1 MQNRP
6 YERGRLARTVAC
18 CLAFV
23 AAMLSTAC
31 VPPPGDKDYRDV
43 YTLKPERKTF
53 SAVVHLNAEGLGA
66 GPNDERQLASIIREY
81 IRRGDSLLLI
91 GSPAK
96 EEGGEDGTTELLL
109 ARLAA
114 AGVARESIRLEAGMV
129 APSAGEGTPFVLSF
143 RGYHVQV
150 PECGDWS
157 GQTGFNPSNQPHTNF
172 GCSFQRNLGLTLS
185 DPGDLVRSRTP
196 GSQDPNRGDDILR
209 KHRVGKPTESEVP
222 KATKDSGGGN

>member
-1 MQNRP
+1 MQNRS
-6 YERGRLARTVAC
+6 YERGRFSPIVAC
-18 CLAFV
+18 CLVLVGAF
-23 AAMLSTAC
+23 LSTSC
-31 VPPPGDKDYRDV
+31 VPPPGDKEYRDV

-53 SAVVHLNAEGLGA
+53 STVVHLNADGNGA
-66 GPNDERQLASIIREY
+66 GPNDERQLANIVREY
-81 IRRGDSLLLI
+81 IRRGDSLLFI
-91 GSPAK
+91 GSPAAN
-96 EEGGEDGTTELLL
+96 EGGEDGATEILL

-143 RGYHVQV
+143 RGYHVPV

-157 GQTGFNPSNQPHTNF
+157 GHTGFNPTNQPHTDF
-172 GCSFQRNLGLTLS
+172 GCSYQRNIGLMLS
-185 DPGDLVRSRTP
+185 DPGDLVRSRSP

-222 KATKDSGGGN
+222 KIKDSGSGN